1 MDSQEMSSRI
11 REANGFIAALDQS
24 GGSTP
29 KALAGYG
36 VAPGSWAD
44 DAEMFELIHRMRCR
58 IISSPAF
65 NGDKVLGAILFERT
79 MDGSVGGKSVP
90 QTLIDRGVIP
100 FLKVDQGLEE
110 ERDGVQ
116 LMKPISVLEPLL
128 ARAKDLGGGAEQSP
142 FAGCKWLFPGESSAS
157 LRGFFFGPIPPRSF
171 ASAAERPRSG

>member
-1 MDSQEMSSRI
+1 MDSQEMSRRI

-44 DAEMFELIHRMRCR
+44 DAGMFELIHRMRCR
-58 IISSPAF
+58 IITSPVF

-79 MDGSVGGKSVP
+79 MDGSVDGKSVP
-90 QTLIDRGVIP
+90 QALIDRGVIP

-110 ERDGVQ
+110 SGT
-116 LMKPISVLEPLL
+116 
-128 ARAKDLGGGAEQSP
+128 A
-142 FAGCKWLFPGESSAS
+142 SSS
-157 LRGFFFGPIPPRSF
+157 
-171 ASAAERPRSG
+171 